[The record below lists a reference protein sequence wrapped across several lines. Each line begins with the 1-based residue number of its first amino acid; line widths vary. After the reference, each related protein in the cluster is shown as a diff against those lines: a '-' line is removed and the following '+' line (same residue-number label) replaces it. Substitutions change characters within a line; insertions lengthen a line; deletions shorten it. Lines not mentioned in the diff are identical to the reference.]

1 MGSNKSRDQ
10 KEIVMIK
17 AYNESEVIS
26 RLQHPDTCRQA
37 FEQLVR
43 QYSTPLYWQIRRMV
57 LNHDDADDLLQNTFI
72 KAWTGLQNFRGD
84 SSLSTWLYRI
94 AMNEC
99 LNFLTRRREML
110 SMDDEEVQRVVM
122 NRLDEDP
129 WFDGDQAER
138 ALQQAIL
145 TLPEKQRMV
154 FNLRYFD
161 EMGYEEMSRVLDTS
175 VGALKASYHHAV
187 KKIEQFV
194 GELDTT
200 D

>member
-1 MGSNKSRDQ
+1 MQ
-10 KEIVMIK
+10 

-26 RLQHPDTCRQA
+26 RLQRPDTCRQA

-43 QYSTPLYWQIRRMV
+43 HHSPSLYWQIRRMV

-99 LNFLTRRREML
+99 LNFLTRRRETL

-122 NRLDEDP
+122 NQLDEDP

-154 FNLRYFD
+154 FNLRYFE

-187 KKIEQFV
+187 KKIEHYV
-194 GELDTT
+194 GELDST